1 MKINEGGNTIAVSK
15 TGKQTKA
22 EKIPIK
28 KIGRKNFYNQV
39 VKLFKQMN
47 KDYRKMFGTD
57 LWTDESIIENGFVFN
72 GSTSFI
78 MDPTIPDEEVVKY
91 KETAGD
97 LDIVVPEYTKENIF
111 NYLQSKDQEEII
123 KGVRYMGSNKPTL
136 SSIGG
141 QINCVFV
148 FDFDGLKVPAQV
160 DFEFLPFS
168 ETGIPTEWAKFSHSS
183 SFDDC
188 KAGIKAV
195 HHKYLLR
202 SITYGASVRDDIL
215 VCTPKSTWDN
225 IKISK
230 SKESSNPRT
239 LKFSVYKGLRIA
251 YEPLLDPDGNPVY
264 MEGRQVFKC
273 MPTSESSFV
282 TDVAEIFKLTVR
294 PDDITDLEKNA
305 KKFWSFLG
313 ILEILKEYSTKDQ
326 IKRIHDRYIDLLW
339 GLTSQ
344 KGQRAQ
350 ELERDNPELDY
361 KVKIGGYLKFIET
374 FGLPD
379 KSKDMAPIYYEDY
392 GHQRKGPEID
402 PMLEESFKGYLK
414 SKNFSLS

>member
-1 MKINEGGNTIAVSK
+1 MKINEGGNAIAVSK

-202 SITYGASVRDDIL
+202 SIASAISIRDDIL
-215 VCTPKSTWDN
+215 ICTDKSTYDN
-225 IKISK
+225 LKISK
-230 SKESSNPRT
+230 NKVHQNPRT
-239 LKFSVYKGLRIA
+239 LRFSVGRGLRIA

-264 MEGRQVFKC
+264 AEGKQVFKSI
-273 MPTSESSFV
+273 PTKDSTYV
-282 TDVAEIFKLTVR
+282 TDVAEIYKLTVK
-294 PDDITDLEKNA
+294 PNDVSDLENDL
-305 KKFWSFLG
+305 KKFWSFTG
-313 ILEILKEYSTKDQ
+313 VLELLKKFTDKESIEK
-326 IKRIHDRYIDLLW
+326 IHNRYIKLLW
-339 GLTSQ
+339 DYEGLR
-344 KGQRAQ
+344 GQ

-379 KSKDMAPIYYEDY
+379 KSEDFVPLYYDGY
-392 GHQRKGPEID
+392 GKGKAQADGE
-402 PMLEESFKGYLK
+402 LAESFRSYLK
-414 SKNFSLS
+414 SKNFL